1 MFMAVFNDNPDVEFK
16 VTKTKFVDGFEY
28 WFLNGWVPAGFLT
41 KTMDIEDDEHYDD
54 WGSDNWILDHD
65 FGEGEQEPEYDF
77 NTREMIAAMRADDNQ
92 CALDA
97 LNGQDEL

>member
-28 WFLNGWVPAGFLT
+28 WFLNAWVPAGFLT
-41 KTMDIEDDEHYDD
+41 KTRDI
-54 WGSDNWILDHD
+54 ILDHD